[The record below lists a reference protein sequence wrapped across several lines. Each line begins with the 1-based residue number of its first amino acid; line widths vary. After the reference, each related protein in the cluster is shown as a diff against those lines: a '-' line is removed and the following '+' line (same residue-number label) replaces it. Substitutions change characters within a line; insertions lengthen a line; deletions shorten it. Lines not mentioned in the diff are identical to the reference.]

1 MGQILDEVT
10 LRMTNVAGEL
20 PIEKSW
26 DAIRAGEVAEEEP
39 VPWLLWGTGI
49 TIVGLGIIGL
59 VKMRKDKE
67 G

>member
-10 LRMTNVAGEL
+10 FRMTNVTGEL
-20 PIEKSW
+20 PIRKAW

-39 VPWLLWGTGI
+39 VPWLLWGAGI
-49 TIVGLGIIGL
+49 TIVGLGIL
-59 VKMRKDKE
+59 EFVKMRKE

>member
-10 LRMTNVAGEL
+10 FKMTNVAGEL
-20 PIEKSW
+20 PIRKSW
-26 DAIRAGEVAEEEP
+26 DAIRVGEVAEEEP
-39 VPWLLWGTGI
+39 VPWLLWGAGI

-59 VKMRKDKE
+59 VKMRKE

>member
-1 MGQILDEVT
+1 MRRILDQVEFT
-10 LRMTNVAGEL
+10 LGNVAGEL
-20 PIEKSW
+20 PIKKSW

-59 VKMRKDKE
+59 VKMRKE
-67 G
+67 E